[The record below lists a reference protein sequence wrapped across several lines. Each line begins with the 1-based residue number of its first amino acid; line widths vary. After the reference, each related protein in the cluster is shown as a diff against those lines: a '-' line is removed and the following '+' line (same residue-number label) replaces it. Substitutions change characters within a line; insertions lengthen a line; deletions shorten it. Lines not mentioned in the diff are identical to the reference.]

1 MTMTAS
7 PKHKLDLRGT
17 LCPLNFVR
25 IKLEL
30 DKLVPGAPLSVI
42 ADSGHTGRDI
52 IRSLA
57 AQGFTV
63 RDIVELEASIT
74 FTAISLG

>member
-1 MTMTAS
+1 MTAS

-30 DKLVPGAPLSVI
+30 DRLGAGVPLCVTAQGG
-42 ADSGHTGRDI
+42 DTGRDI
-52 IRSLA
+52 IRSLG

-63 RDIVELEASIT
+63 KDIVEREAGLT
-74 FTAISLG
+74 FIASSPGR